1 MSPSPPAYT
10 LTQPEPDLIRIGLNG
25 NWTLKEPIPTLD
37 ALQQALRPASR
48 RLAVDASG
56 LGAWDTG
63 LLLFLQKLAELAQTR
78 SLVLEESGLPT
89 GALSL
94 LRLARRAEEQEPPPP
109 RAERHNLVRR
119 IGFRA
124 LAAHDS
130 ARSMATFTGELV
142 LETLRLF
149 TGSSPLR
156 LRDFLFFVQLCGVE
170 SLPIVT
176 LISVLVGVIL
186 SFVGAIQLRLFG
198 AEIYIANL
206 VGLGMALEMGALMSG
221 IIIAGRI
228 GAAYAAQLGT
238 MQVNEEI
245 DALRTMGISP
255 IGFLVLPRLF
265 ALALMMP
272 LLCVYA
278 DIMGIL
284 GGALIGYTV
293 LDLSP
298 GEFFKQIIQSVN
310 LYHCFQGIAKSAV
323 FGILIGF
330 AGCLRGMEC
339 GRSAM
344 AVGEATT
351 SAVVTSIVFIVL
363 SDSILT
369 IIFNV
374 L

>member
-1 MSPSPPAYT
+1 MPPSPPAYT
-10 LTQPEPDLIRIGLNG
+10 LSQPEPGLLHIHLDG
-25 NWTLKEPIPTLD
+25 DWTLRNPLPTLD
-37 ALQQALRPASR
+37 SVLRALSPASK
-48 RLAVDASG
+48 RLAVDGSG
-56 LGAWDTG
+56 IGDWDTG
-63 LLLFLQKLAELAQTR
+63 LPLFLQELAKLAQARALP
-78 SLVLEESGLPT
+78 LEEAELPA
-89 GALSL
+89 GALRL
-94 LRLARRAEEQEPPPP
+94 VRLAHQAEGHKPVRQ
-109 RAERHNLVRR
+109 AESGHLLER
-119 IGFRA
+119 IGSKT
-124 LAAHDS
+124 LAACEA
-130 ARSMATFTGELV
+130 ARSMASFTGELV
-142 LETLRLF
+142 LETLRLL
-149 TGSSPLR
+149 TGKSPLR
-156 LRDFLFFVQLCGVE
+156 LRDFLYFVQVCGVE

-206 VGLGMALEMGALMSG
+206 VGLGMVLEMGALMSG

-238 MQVNEEI
+238 MQANEEI

-255 IGFLVLPRLF
+255 VGFLVLPRLF
-265 ALALMMP
+265 ALMLMMP

-278 DIMGIL
+278 DCLGIL

-293 LDLSP
+293 LDLSLA
-298 GEFFKQIIQSVN
+298 EFFRQVMQSVN
-310 LYHCFQGIAKSAV
+310 LYHCFQGISKSAV
-323 FGILIGF
+323 FGVLIGF

-351 SAVVTSIVFIVL
+351 SAVVSSIVFIVL

-369 IIFNV
+369 IIFNA

>member
-1 MSPSPPAYT
+1 MSVSLPTYSLQLLEPGTIEINLTGDWVLNNAAPSLEA
-10 LTQPEPDLIRIGLNG
+10 LMEAIAPETSQITVNG
-25 NWTLKEPIPTLD
+25 AE
-37 ALQQALRPASR
+37 
-48 RLAVDASG
+48 
-56 LGAWDTG
+56 LGSWDTG
-63 LLLFLQKLAELAQTR
+63 LLLFLQNLAAAAAAHALT
-78 SLVLEESGLPT
+78 LEEKSLPA
-89 GALSL
+89 GALRL
-94 LRLARRAEEQEPPPP
+94 LQLARRAEGKKLERS
-109 RAERHNLVRR
+109 RAGNHSLVYQV
-119 IGFRA
+119 GTWA
-124 LAAHDS
+124 MAAYQS
-130 ARSMATFTGELV
+130 ATSMATFTGEVV
-142 LETLRLF
+142 LEVLRLF
-149 TGSSPLR
+149 AGKSPCR
-156 LRDFLFFVQLCGVE
+156 MRDFLYFVQSCGAE

-176 LISVLVGVIL
+176 LIAVLVGVIL
-186 SFVGAIQLRLFG
+186 SFVGAIQLQMFG

-206 VGLGMALEMGALMSG
+206 VGLGMVLEMGALMSG

-238 MQVNEEI
+238 MQTNEEI

-272 LLCVYA
+272 LLCIYA
-278 DIMGIL
+278 NLMGVL
-284 GGALIGYTV
+284 GGAFIGYTV
-293 LDLSP
+293 LDLSLS
-298 GEFFKQIIQSVN
+298 EFLNQAIQSVN
-310 LYHCFQGIAKSAV
+310 LYHCFQGVAKSAA
-323 FGILIGF
+323 FGVLIGF

-351 SAVVTSIVFIVL
+351 SAVVTSIVFIVI